1 MGITVKGYLTRETVG
16 TERVERHYAVTDDGR
31 YFCSVQTFSVPYS
44 KFGNGDW
51 KQITREEF
59 DTVSGQY
66 IGEYAGVGIEGVNR
80 CAYGCGMPAVPGDRY
95 CADCA
100 TAPR

>member
-1 MGITVKGYLTRETVG
+1 MGITVKGYLTRETING
-16 TERVERHYAVTDDGR
+16 EHVERHYAVTDDGR
-31 YFCSVQTFSVPYS
+31 HFCSEQTFRVPYS

-59 DTVSGQY
+59 DNASGEY
-66 IGEYAGVGIEGVNR
+66 IGNYSGVGIEEIRR
-80 CAYGCGMPAVPGDRY
+80 CAYGCGMPAAPGDRY